1 MTVLSLPTRKDEAW
15 RYSDVDAAARIWP
28 IDEPDRIVIASGET
42 AHRSILQDAAD
53 GTTVIRD
60 HRIEIAAG
68 GSLSV
73 HLLNVGGALGR
84 LTFDVTLAEG
94 AHFELK
100 AALLAG
106 SEETVELVT
115 RVNHAEPAAT
125 SSQTVRAIAGGHG
138 TTSYLGQVAVARGA
152 QKTDASQSFKAMLLD
167 RTATANAKPE
177 LEIFADDVKCAHGA
191 SVGEL
196 DRAALFYLASRGL
209 PPQQAKSLLL
219 QAFIAGLYDDLT
231 DEAERTWIDAAAA
244 AWLEVLA

>member
-1 MTVLSLPTRKDEAW
+1 MTVLALPTRRDEAW
-15 RYSDVDAAARIWP
+15 RYSDLAAAETLWP
-28 IDEPDRIVIASGET
+28 PAAPQRHGVAAGESRAIVLLADEAG
-42 AHRSILQDAAD
+42 
-53 GTTVIRD
+53 IRD
-60 HRIEIAAG
+60 HHVTLDAGATFTAHVLALG
-68 GSLSV
+68 GSLNRIS
-73 HLLNVGGALGR
+73 
-84 LTFDVTLAEG
+84 FDVTLAEG

-138 TTSYLGQVAVARGA
+138 TTSYLGRVAGARGA
-152 QKTDASQSFKAMLLD
+152 KKTDASQSFKAMLLD

-219 QAFIAGLYDDLT
+219 QAFIAGLFDDLT